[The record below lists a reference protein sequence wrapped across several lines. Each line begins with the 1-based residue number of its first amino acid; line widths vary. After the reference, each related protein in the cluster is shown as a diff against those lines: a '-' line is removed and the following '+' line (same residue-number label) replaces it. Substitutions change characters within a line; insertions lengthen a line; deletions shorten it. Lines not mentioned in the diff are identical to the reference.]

1 MLEKI
6 ITFCLRQKFLILFVL
21 LGLLFLGI
29 YSFQKLP
36 IDAFPDVTN
45 IQVQVISSSPGFS
58 PLEVEKL
65 VTFPIEVQLMG
76 LPKLVELRSISK
88 PALSVITVVFED
100 GVDIYFARQL
110 VLERIIEA
118 KEKVPQ
124 TVEVSLA
131 PITTALGEVFRYT
144 VEFPNE
150 KNDLAS
156 LVELRTIQDWI
167 IKPLLKTV
175 PGVVDISSMG
185 GYVRQFYVEPD
196 PEKLRKYDLT
206 LREIFEAVSNNNSN
220 AAGNILSLYS
230 EQHIVRGVGLIQSQS
245 DINNIVVKTHEG
257 TPIFIRDVAKVE
269 EGYETRWGAGVK
281 DGKGEIVGGI
291 VLMIKDGNAREIAK
305 KVKQKVEQINSG
317 NILPN
322 GAKML
327 PYYDRTDLVRKSIN
341 TVETAILE
349 GVFLVIIILYLILR
363 NLRSAL
369 VVSLALPFSALA
381 TFIMMRLFNISANLM
396 SFGGLAISIGLII
409 DAAIIQVEN
418 VQRHLA
424 ENQKHKS
431 KFQTVLDSVLE
442 VRKPSLFGELIIA
455 LTFLPI
461 LTLQGME
468 GKLFSPLAF
477 TVILAL
483 LSSLL
488 LSIFGIP
495 VLCLLLIKPEKLKPR
510 KLTSLVRQF
519 YLTILAGCLRHKIVT
534 VSVTGIVFLIS
545 LFIFTQLG
553 TEFIP
558 SLDEG
563 SILPQTIRLPNIAL
577 EQTIEMEKLVQ
588 KKIMQFPEV
597 LTVVSNIGTA
607 EIATDPMGQ
616 NISDPFV
623 MLKPQKYWKTAATK
637 EELIEKMR
645 ESLEEIPGVVFN
657 FTQPIAMRVDELI
670 AGVKS
675 QIGVKLFG
683 ENIEIL
689 KTKAELI
696 ARELSKV
703 KGATDIRVE
712 PVAGQSYL
720 TIQID
725 RNKIARFGINVA
737 DVQEIIEIAIG
748 GKVATEVFEEE
759 KRIEVVVRFPEEL
772 RKSVRTI
779 ENILVNSSSGIPVP
793 LGQLVNIRWEEN
805 PAQISH
811 ENTRRR
817 IVVECNVEGRDI
829 GGFVKE
835 AQSRINKNVKL
846 PAGYYLDWGGTFENQ
861 QRANRRLLIIMP
873 ITVLLIFFLLYTT
886 FNSFKQAFIV
896 LLNLPF
902 GFTGGIL
909 ALWISGLYLS
919 VPSSVG
925 FIALFGVAVLNGVV
939 LISYINQLR
948 QQGVALPEAIL
959 TGCEKRLRP
968 VLLTAL
974 VTMLGLVPLLF
985 ATGVGSEIQKPLAVV
1000 VIGGLVSSTI
1010 LTLLVL
1016 PALYSLLEKDKSSS
1030 LGTF

>member
-6 ITFCLRQKFLILFVL
+6 VSFCLRQKFIIIFGVL
-21 LGLLFLGI
+21 VLVVLGM
-29 YSFQKLP
+29 YSFQRLP

-45 IQVQVISSSPGFS
+45 IQVQVISRAEGFS

-65 VTFPIEVQLMG
+65 VTFPIEVQMMG
-76 LPKLVELRSISK
+76 LPELVELRSISK

-118 KEKVPQ
+118 KEKVP
-124 TVEVSLA
+124 TGVELSLA

-144 VEFPNE
+144 VEFPDG
-150 KNDLAS
+150 KNDLPS
-156 LVELRTIQDWI
+156 LMELRTIQDWI

-175 PGVVDISSMG
+175 PGVVDVSSMG
-185 GYVRQFYVEPD
+185 GYVRQHYVEPEPD
-196 PEKLRKYDLT
+196 RLRKYGIT
-206 LREIFEAVSNNNSN
+206 LKELFWAISNNNSN
-220 AAGNILSLYS
+220 AAGNILSVYS
-230 EQHIVRGVGLIQSQS
+230 EQHIIRGVGLIQSQN
-245 DINNIVVKTHEG
+245 DLNNIVVKTHEG
-257 TPIFIRDVAKVE
+257 TPIFVRDVAKVE
-269 EGYETRWGAGVK
+269 QGYETRWGAGVK

-291 VLMIKDGNAREIAK
+291 VLMIKDGNAREIVQ
-305 KVKQKVEQINSG
+305 KVKEKVGHINSTSV
-317 NILPN
+317 LPE
-322 GAKML
+322 GAKII
-327 PYYDRTDLVRKSIN
+327 PYYDRTDLVRKSIG
-341 TVETAILE
+341 TVEKAILE
-349 GVFLVIIILYLILR
+349 GIFLVIIVLYLILR
-363 NLRSAL
+363 NVRSAL
-369 VVSLALPFSALA
+369 VVSLALPLSALA
-381 TFIMMRLFNISANLM
+381 TFVMMRIFGISANLM
-396 SFGGLAISIGLII
+396 SFGGLAISIGMII

-424 ENQKHKS
+424 ENHEQKT

-483 LSSLL
+483 LSSLV
-488 LSIFGIP
+488 LSIFVIP
-495 VLCLLLIKPEKLKPR
+495 VLCLILLKPVQHKSRRFTMVIRKSYAKALHWCLNHKIITVSLALLIFI
-510 KLTSLVRQF
+510 S
-519 YLTILAGCLRHKIVT
+519 
-534 VSVTGIVFLIS
+534 S
-545 LFIFTQLG
+545 LFLLPQLG

-558 SLDEG
+558 TLDEG
-563 SILPQTIRLPNIAL
+563 SILPQPIRLPNISL

-623 MLKPQKYWKTAATK
+623 MLKPKKYWKTAKTK

-645 ESLEEIPGVVFN
+645 ESLEEIPGVVYN

-683 ENIEIL
+683 ENLELL
-689 KTKAELI
+689 KTKAEQI

-703 KGATDIRVE
+703 KGAADIRVE

-725 RNKIARFGINVA
+725 RNKIARFGVNVA
-737 DVQEIIEIAIG
+737 EIQEIIEIAIG

-759 KRIEVVVRFPEEL
+759 KRVEVVVRFPEEL
-772 RKSVRTI
+772 RKSIKDI
-779 ENILVNSSSGIPVP
+779 ENILVNSPSNIPVP
-793 LGQLVNIRWEEN
+793 LGQLVNIKWEEN

-811 ENTRRR
+811 ENTKRR
-817 IVVECNVEGRDI
+817 IVVECNVEDRDI

-835 AQSRINKNVKL
+835 AQARINRNIKL
-846 PAGYYLDWGGTFENQ
+846 PAGYYIDWGGTFENQ

-873 ITVLLIFFLLYTT
+873 LTILLIFFLLYTS
-886 FNSFKQAFIV
+886 FNSLKLALLV

-902 GFTGGIL
+902 AFIGGIL
-909 ALWISGLYLS
+909 AIWISGLYLS

-939 LISYINQLR
+939 LISFINQLV
-948 QQGVALPEAIL
+948 QKGMVIKLAIV

-974 VTMLGLVPLLF
+974 VTILGLAPLLF

-1000 VIGGLVSSTI
+1000 VVGGLFTSTI

-1016 PALYSLLEKDKSSS
+1016 PVLYSWFEKN
-1030 LGTF
+1030 